1 MQYFFYNV
9 GYVMPSAKDTYS
21 LACPLAVGGVEEKQ
35 EGASGSQR
43 LFQTK
48 TINVRPPHAVAL

>member
-1 MQYFFYNV
+1 MQYFFTML
-9 GYVMPSAKDTYS
+9 GIYVMPSKDTYS
-21 LACPLAVGGVEEKQ
+21 LACPLAVGGVEKQ

>member
-1 MQYFFYNV
+1 ML
-9 GYVMPSAKDTYS
+9 GIYVMPSKDTYY
-21 LACPLAVGGVEEKQ
+21 LACPLAVGGVEKQ

>member
-1 MQYFFYNV
+1 ML
-9 GYVMPSAKDTYS
+9 GIYVMPSKDTYS
-21 LACPLAVGGVEEKQ
+21 PQACPLAVGGVEKQ